1 MYAGARVY
9 TMRGTDV
16 SWHACDCVVG
26 VGGGGARAQDLFYGV
41 VSTAGAFCAYA
52 ISVCRGTNLCS
63 FRLEYLHLKFQR
75 MNVDKLYFHLNIKL
89 YEFHAVI
96 VAQVV
101 TLL

>member
-1 MYAGARVY
+1 MFIPCVARMCHGMHLTVLW
-9 TMRGTDV
+9 G
-16 SWHACDCVVG
+16 G
-26 VGGGGARAQDLFYGV
+26 GGGGGARAQDLFYGV

-52 ISVCRGTNLCS
+52 ISVCRGTNLCY